1 MRGHKLSDPKLSSEL
16 LNQTEL
22 VWERTSSSLDLR
34 RFINKSALVLP
45 ERFSFQRTY
54 LIFRTLG
61 KHKLKYRVSH
71 ETRQEQ
77 DDLKFNFDL

>member
-61 KHKLKYRVSH
+61 KYKFKYRVFH
-71 ETRQEQ
+71 ET
-77 DDLKFNFDL
+77 